1 MRRLFL
7 VILLFI
13 GVVACDDS
21 YKSTIPDVSFY
32 FSCDLVQG
40 EYSKLTIPG
49 QFIKKAKNVNGI
61 PVGYAGLIIGQS
73 IYSQGYDYTVF
84 DAACPVEASRN
95 VSIDVQDDGL
105 GTAICPKCKTKY
117 NLSSGG
123 APVEG
128 EGKEYLK
135 RYNVIVSGTT
145 LQVRN

>member
-1 MRRLFL
+1 MRKLFL

-73 IYSQGYDYTVF
+73 IYSQGYD
-84 DAACPVEASRN
+84 PVEASRN

-105 GTAICPKCKTKY
+105 GTAICPKCRTKY